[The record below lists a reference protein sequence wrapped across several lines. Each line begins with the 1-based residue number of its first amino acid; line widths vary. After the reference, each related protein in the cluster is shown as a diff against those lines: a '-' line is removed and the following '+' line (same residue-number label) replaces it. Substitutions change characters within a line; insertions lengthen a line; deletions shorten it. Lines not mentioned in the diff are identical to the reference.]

1 MAGTKEGGKAAAA
14 TNKAKYGDDFYA
26 RIGALGGKA
35 GRTGGFAADVTCDCN
50 LYQWEHFVRQCAGKK
65 GGLISSEKKKGE

>member
-1 MAGTKEGGKAAAA
+1 MPGTKTGGKAAAR

-35 GRTGGFAADVTCDCN
+35 SRTGGFAADVTCNCN
-50 LYQWEHFVRQCAGKK
+50 LYQEEHFVRQCAGKK
-65 GGLISSEKKKGE
+65 GGRISRQKKKGA